1 MSMPTKFRNVAYV
14 KAGDYVL
21 VEAIDEGDK
30 VRAEMVNLILP
41 NQIPDYIKRGIWPE
55 RFKNAVKSGKYES
68 KQKTG
73 SDSESDDE
81 LFRNVNR
88 PISEESDTSDS
99 GDESG
104 NESDTD

>member
-21 VEAIDEGDK
+21 VEAIEEGDK
-30 VRAEMVNLILP
+30 VRAEMVNLVLT

-55 RFKNAVKSGKYES
+55 RFKDAVKSKQES
-68 KQKTG
+68 KLIPD
-73 SDSESDDE
+73 SDSDDE

-88 PISEESDTSDS
+88 PLSDNSRSSDDS
-99 GDESG
+99 GDESN
-104 NESDTD
+104 NESDPED